1 MALAASSD
9 TQGYGHHCDE
19 SSGRT
24 QGIEFALCNLQG
36 YIFAFKIVPNGFK
49 WADIC
54 FRSDKL
60 VECTP
65 IERNFVLTDL
75 YGVLLG
81 DSLALHSLS
90 VHIGIG
96 IDIQV
101 LQSDSVVLYRQFQVF
116 CKDAFW
122 QSLGTK
128 EH

>member
-9 TQGYGHHCDE
+9 TQGYSHHCDE
-19 SSGRT
+19 SCGRT
-24 QGIEFALCNLQG
+24 QGIEFALCYLQG
-36 YIFAFKIVPNGFK
+36 YVFSFKIVPNGFK
-49 WADIC
+49 WADVC

-60 VECTP
+60 VERTP
-65 IERNFVLTDL
+65 IERYVVFTDF

-81 DSLALHSLS
+81 DGLTLHSLS

-101 LQSDSVVLYRQFQVF
+101 LQPNGVILYCQFQVF

-122 QSLGTK
+122 QALGTK
-128 EH
+128 QH